1 MKRTLLTTTAVSILA
16 LTALFASGEAR
27 ADANDFALGRF
38 HKGIERGPWANGECT
53 SAECILQVNADNEL
67 FKAFARDF
75 GLVMS
80 PRLMAPA
87 ETLGQAGF
95 SLGVEASLAAIDN
108 KAEHWLRAAPDE
120 TESPASTLSTLQI
133 HVQKG
138 LPFSFELGGTLTKL
152 TQSDTFALGA
162 ELKWAFNE
170 GFYYLPDIAVRGS
183 VNRLVGNRDLDMLTG
198 GIDVSISHPFGIGGL
213 LAITPYAGWN
223 LLFVSASSH
232 VLDATPGLPGFT
244 PPYCGLDGS
253 DQRNPDPDVPGA
265 FSTSSECQKAAHA
278 AETADYRSNFVLSRQ
293 RISVHRGFAGL
304 GFRVTVVTLLVE
316 AMVAE
321 QVKTYSLRLAMDF

>member
-1 MKRTLLTTTAVSILA
+1 MKRPLLSIGLTLLVVLTGADA
-16 LTALFASGEAR
+16 L

-75 GLVMS
+75 GMVMS

-95 SLGVEASLAAIDN
+95 SLGVEASLATIDN
-108 KAEHWLRAAPDE
+108 TAEHWARATPEQGD
-120 TESPASTLSTLQI
+120 TPASTLSTMQI

-152 TQSDTFALGA
+152 MGSDAFALGG

-183 VNRLVGNRDLDMLTG
+183 VNRLLGNRDLDMLTG
-198 GIDVSISHPFGIGGL
+198 GIDVSISHPFGVGGL

-253 DQRNPDPDVPGA
+253 DQRRPDPDVPGS
-265 FSTSSECQKAAHA
+265 FTTSSECQKAAHA

-293 RISVHRGFAGL
+293 RISVHRGFGGL
-304 GFRVTVVTLLVE
+304 ALRVTVVTLLFE
-316 AMVAE
+316 AMIAE